1 MPEGGFGDSFF
12 GAGLNRI
19 REEIIAPAIMPQ
31 RSVRKMTIARDASNR
46 QNRKVI
52 AAGAAF

>member
-1 MPEGGFGDSFF
+1 MPEGGFGNSFF